1 MLTVLYYKEEV
12 RAEEQLLAI
21 VREKIACIYTFSH
34 TLPVYVFS
42 NLWLRENLEAPYLSL
57 LWGNSKFQTHIY
69 ISPLGFVYP
78 HVTIDILAY
87 LRSGNAMAGLKY

>member
-34 TLPVYVFS
+34 TIL
-42 NLWLRENLEAPYLSL
+42 LS
-57 LWGNSKFQTHIY
+57 I
-69 ISPLGFVYP
+69 
-78 HVTIDILAY
+78 
-87 LRSGNAMAGLKY
+87 